1 MKYRVIHD
9 CDGYRIQKSLFGFIW
24 FDSADA
30 YFYGCVGGKLGEFTI
45 PLKHTFNHKE
55 DAIETAKRLKFRL
68 RYKGH
73 LIRADKNYYV
83 DLSSY
88 NWFEGYSNWSKN
100 LNDVKKKIDEEIW
113 RKKNRKNV
121 EVFLV

>member
-24 FDSADA
+24 FDSADT
-30 YFYGCVGGKLGEFTI
+30 YFYETFRDKLDEFNPPI
-45 PLKHTFNHKE
+45 KHTFCQKE
-55 DAIETAKRLKFRL
+55 DAIGTAKRLKFRL

-73 LIRADKNYYV
+73 LIRSDRNYYV

-88 NWFEGYSNWSKN
+88 GWLEGYSNWSKN

-121 EVFLV
+121 EIFPI

>member
-9 CDGYRIQKSLFGFIW
+9 CDGYRIQKSIFGFIW
-24 FDSADA
+24 FTSSDT
-30 YFYGCVGGKLGEFTI
+30 YFYETFRGKLDEFTTPI
-45 PLKHTFNHKE
+45 KHTFWKKE
-55 DAIETAKRLKFRL
+55 DAIEAAKRLKFRL

-73 LIRADKNYYV
+73 LIRSDRNYYV

-88 NWFEGYSNWSKN
+88 GWLEGYSNWSKN
-100 LNDVKKKIDEEIW
+100 LEDVKMQIDKEVE

-121 EVFLV
+121 EIFPI

>member
-88 NWFEGYSNWSKN
+88 TNFSVDGRRHVEAVWS
-100 LNDVKKKIDEEIW
+100 I
-113 RKKNRKNV
+113 NRMRRLGV
-121 EVFLV
+121 RR